1 MIRLLLMFSLL
12 FSSLAFAEG
21 ETQPQPQPDNQAP
34 VDSVVIQ
41 WAVDSFNDIFEVVEH
56 TPNFIERM
64 FAYLIEFYIYLKWYF
79 NLEMLKFAYGVSQS
93 LISNIGLDSLISNAV
108 DRLSPEYQNI
118 LQAFGMLRAIS
129 LICEA
134 AVLRF
139 VLNFM
144 GW

>member
-12 FSSLAFAEG
+12 FSSFAFAEG
-21 ETQPQPQPDNQAP
+21 ETQPQPDNQAP

-64 FAYLIEFYIYLKWYF
+64 FAYLIEFSIYLKWYF
-79 NLEMLKFAYGVSQS
+79 NLEMLKFAYGVSQA
-93 LISNIGLDSLISNAV
+93 LISNIGLDSLIGNAV
-108 DRLSPEYQNI
+108 ERLSPEYQNI

>member
-12 FSSLAFAEG
+12 FSSFAFAEG
-21 ETQPQPQPDNQAP
+21 ETQPQPDNQAP

-64 FAYLIEFYIYLKWYF
+64 FAYLIEFSIYIKWYF
-79 NLEMLKFAYGVSQS
+79 NLEMLKFAYGVSQA